1 MHLGVDEVDN
11 SFVLEDVNL
20 LNARNSIYT
29 KSLQSVLQP
38 LVIGSGSFVGRFMLS
53 SDAALSAS
61 AHGTSHLHELL
72 PVHAG
77 RDVVAALA
85 RSG

>member
-1 MHLGVDEVDN
+1 MDKVQCNTLGVDEMDN

-53 SDAALSAS
+53 AKIKGL
-61 AHGTSHLHELL
+61 
-72 PVHAG
+72 VHQS
-77 RDVVAALA
+77 LILW
-85 RSG
+85 